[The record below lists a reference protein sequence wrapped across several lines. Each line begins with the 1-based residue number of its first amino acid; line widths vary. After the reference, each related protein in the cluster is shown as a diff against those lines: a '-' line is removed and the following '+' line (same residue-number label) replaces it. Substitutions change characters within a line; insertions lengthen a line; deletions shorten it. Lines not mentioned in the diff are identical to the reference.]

1 MNKRN
6 IIFLLLAAVVSFGA
20 LAQGH
25 KNLRITE
32 VMVAQD
38 STQYGGT
45 TAGWVELYNSSY
57 QAYAIEKMFI
67 TDKRPD
73 QIFTKANE
81 DIAYQREQV
90 RGRDAVLRYLS
101 EDPLKTGVYMIPRG
115 DERNTNLGEHG
126 QCVFVA
132 DGQIQNGTFHLPFK
146 FADGRENYIAVYDV
160 NGDLVDELTIPA
172 SLKASQSYA
181 LKAEGR
187 LPIEGA
193 EHNGDFEMRDG
204 SSIEKAITPGN
215 FNTRIKNENIEKF
228 HQHDPYGV
236 IITII
241 AMLIVFSAL
250 ILLFLLFK
258 LFGYVSDKSL
268 NKNAA
273 PAAPQAVE
281 PQVSSAATAPEAGEE
296 EIAAICMALYQH
308 FNAHDEE
315 SGVLT
320 FKHNTATAWNSK
332 EQMMCPTPQRK

>member
-6 IIFLLLAAVVSFGA
+6 IIFLLLAAIVSLGA

-32 VMVAQD
+32 VMISQD

-45 TAGWVELYNSSY
+45 TVGWVELYNSSY
-57 QAYAIEKMFI
+57 HAYAIEKMFI

-81 DIAYQREQV
+81 DVAYQREQV

-101 EDPLKTGVYMIPRG
+101 EAPLKTGVYMIPRG

-132 DGQIQNGTFHLPFK
+132 DGQIQNGTFHLPFEFVAGK
-146 FADGRENYIAVYDV
+146 DNYIAIYDV
-160 NGDLVDELTIPA
+160 NGDLVDELTVPA

-187 LPIEGA
+187 LPLEGT
-193 EHNGDFEMRDG
+193 EHNGDFEVRDG

-215 FNTRIKNENIEKF
+215 FNTRIKNENVEKF

-236 IITII
+236 IIAVI

-250 ILLFLLFK
+250 ILLYLLFK
-258 LFGYVSDKSL
+258 VFGYVSDKSL
-268 NKNAA
+268 NKNTA
-273 PAAPQAVE
+273 PAVTQAGE
-281 PQVSSAATAPEAGEE
+281 TPASTAAAEPEAGEE
-296 EIAAICMALYQH
+296 EIAAICMALFQH

-320 FKHNTATAWNSK
+320 FNRNTATAWNSK
-332 EQMMCPTPQRK
+332 EQMMCPMPQRK